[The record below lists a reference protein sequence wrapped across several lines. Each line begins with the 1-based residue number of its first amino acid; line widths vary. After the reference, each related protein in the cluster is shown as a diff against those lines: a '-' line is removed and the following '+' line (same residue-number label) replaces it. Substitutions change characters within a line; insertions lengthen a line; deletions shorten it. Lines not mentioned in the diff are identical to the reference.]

1 MDLKLLES
9 VMRAFCPQTSKGHF
23 NVPEGY
29 NFRGAVFDLD
39 GVVTQTSHLHEEA
52 WKQLFDEF
60 LNKKKNESQARGDD
74 PADTKQKTKKK
85 KKKEDEGHEDAEEGV
100 GGKLCEG
107 GKEKA
112 ESSSDNGRHVQFAE
126 QQDSEAKAES
136 SADKEG
142 KPKRDG
148 EDKEEEETVPNGD
161 PYRPFT
167 EQDYL
172 TYVDGRPR
180 IDGMREF
187 CVCVLCVCVCFVCS
201 DDDVRCVDRYHH
213 LFEVARHRAAARRR
227 QG

>member
-74 PADTKQKTKKK
+74 PADTKKKTK

-213 LFEVARHRAAARRR
+213 LFEDARHRAAARRR